1 MNILVVSDTHGN
13 QKAMREAVSRRGP
26 FDALIHLGDGI
37 QDGIDVAR
45 ESGIAFHGVRGN
57 EDYAALVPD
66 TLRLALGTWT
76 LFLMHGHQM
85 DMSSYQSGQVWET
98 HLSAMADRA
107 RKEQAQVFFFGHTH
121 CPLLRVQD
129 GIVIT
134 NPGDQYIGSTMP
146 PTYAALELFPDT
158 LHIKIVQQD
167 KERGFATILEY
178 ESHQCHA
185 GG

>member
-1 MNILVVSDTHGN
+1 
-13 QKAMREAVSRRGP
+13 MREAVSRQGP

-45 ESGIAFHGVRGN
+45 ESGITFHGVRGN
-57 EDYAALVPD
+57 EDFGVPVPD

-85 DMSSYQSGQVWET
+85 DLSRYQSRQVWEN
-98 HLSAMADRA
+98 HLSVMADRA

-121 CPLLRVQD
+121 WPLLRVQD

-167 KERGFATILEY
+167 QERGFTTVLEHV
-178 ESHQCHA
+178 STKVMPSGDRVVA
-185 GG
+185 RKT